1 MPLYSETLHLP
12 PGVFTILRDLIHER
26 TGLYYD
32 LSQSDLLADKL
43 SPRVIALGFRSFLD
57 YYYLLK
63 YDTVA
68 DDEWQSVINAL
79 SVQETFFW
87 READQIRALVDVL
100 IPQYVAAHPGL
111 PVRIWSAACATGE
124 EPLTIALALHEAGWF
139 TRASISIMG
148 SDASPAAIEKARR
161 GIYRERSFRSLAPD
175 LRERYF
181 KQTGGGW
188 QIAPEIHARVSW
200 KIANVTVEADIQHLS
215 TAPFIFC
222 RNAFIYFSEHTIR
235 KTVCLFWKHQPPT
248 GYLCVGASESLLRL
262 ATDYQLCEIGGAF
275 MYVKGSC

>member
-1 MPLYSETLHLP
+1 MPLYSETLSLP
-12 PGVFTILRDLIHER
+12 PGTFTILRDLIHER

-32 LSQSDLLADKL
+32 LSQRDLLADKL
-43 SPRVIALGFRSFLD
+43 SPRVIALGFGSFLD

-63 YDTVA
+63 YDAVA
-68 DDEWQSVINAL
+68 SDEWQAVMNAL

-87 READQIRALVDVL
+87 READQIRALVNVL
-100 IPQYVAAHPGL
+100 LPQYVAAHPGQ

-124 EPLTIALALHEAGWF
+124 EPLTIALALQEAGWF
-139 TRASISIMG
+139 SRASIAIVG
-148 SDASPAAIEKARR
+148 SDASPAAIAKARR

-181 KQTGGGW
+181 KQTDAGW
-188 QIAPEIHARVSW
+188 QIAAHIHARVRW
-200 KIANVTVEADIQHLS
+200 AVANVTVEDDIQEFS
-215 TAPFIFC
+215 AAPFIFC
-222 RNAFIYFSEHTIR
+222 RNAFIYFSEQTIR
-235 KTVCLFWKHQPPT
+235 RAVGLFWKYQPSP

>member
-1 MPLYSETLHLP
+1 MSLYSQTLSLP
-12 PGVFTILRDLIHER
+12 PSAFTILRDLIHER

-32 LSQSDLLADKL
+32 ESHRDLLADKL
-43 SPRVIALGFRSFLD
+43 SPRVIALGFGSFLD

-63 YDTVA
+63 YDTAA
-68 DDEWQSVINAL
+68 DNEWQAVINAL

-100 IPQYVAAHPGL
+100 IPRYVAAHPSQ
-111 PVRIWSAACATGE
+111 PVRIWSAACASGE
-124 EPLTIALALHEAGWF
+124 EPLTIALALEEAGWF
-139 TRASISIMG
+139 SRAAISIVA
-148 SDASPAAIEKARR
+148 SDASPAAIDKARR
-161 GIYRERSFRSLAPD
+161 GIYRERAFRSLSPN

-181 KQTGGGW
+181 SETGSGW
-188 QIAPEIHARVSW
+188 RIAPDIHARVRW
-200 KIANVTVEADIQHLS
+200 TVANVTVEDDIRHLA

-222 RNAFIYFSEHTIR
+222 RNAFIYFSERMIR
-235 KTVCLFWKHQPPT
+235 KSVNLFWKYQPAT

-275 MYVKGSC
+275 IYVKGS